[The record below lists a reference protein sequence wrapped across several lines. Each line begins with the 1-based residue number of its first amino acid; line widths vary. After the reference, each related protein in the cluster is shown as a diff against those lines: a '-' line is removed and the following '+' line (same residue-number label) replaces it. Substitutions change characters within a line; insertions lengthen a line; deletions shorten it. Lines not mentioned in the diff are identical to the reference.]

1 MLPGEVLPVGM
12 CGPLSCF
19 FRIRVE
25 IMGPGTDFGAYVRD
39 AGIFL
44 HPFCLTE
51 KNSVNRSAFHRK
63 VCPVV

>member
-1 MLPGEVLPVGM
+1 MLPGEVLPVGL

-44 HPFCLTE
+44 HPFCLE
-51 KNSVNRSAFHRK
+51 KIEMEG
-63 VCPVV
+63 